1 MSTMRK
7 LKLSIVTC
15 AITCA
20 ACVVLPNG
28 AAHNWRS
35 SSWLEVVAAFLSII
49 SFAILI
55 TATHAAVALARLD
68 AAPLRPDYS
77 RIAAMEKEIYGEVF
91 THDGAPAPAAA
102 RSWAGVRFSPGVPF
116 RVCPAGHPFTGSDPA
131 WCAAC
136 NAARAQ
142 GKIDAHNQAASE
154 WPAYG
159 AVSVAPDGTVRPYLY
174 DAQKPAARCCA
185 GCGELLPAGATC
197 AHCTPER

>member
-91 THDGAPAPAAA
+91 THDAAPAA
-102 RSWAGVRFSPGVPF
+102 
-116 RVCPAGHPFTGSDPA
+116 
-131 WCAAC
+131 
-136 NAARAQ
+136 AARAQ

-185 GCGELLPAGATC
+185 GCGELLPAGASC
-197 AHCTPER
+197 AHDTPER